1 MTVDPDAQ
9 LAAAGDID
17 AFETIYRRYNKRV
30 YSLCLRMLRNVS
42 DAEDLTQ
49 EVFVQLSRKIHS
61 FRGDASFT
69 TWLHRLTVNQVL
81 MHFRKA
87 SVKREKTT
95 EDGATPT
102 RIVKG
107 TENPKRMSVIDR
119 ISLDQAIAQ
128 LPPGYRMIFILH
140 DIEGYEHEEMA
151 KMLGCAV
158 GTSKSQLHKARRR
171 LRELLLGRQPET
183 PERRREERKP
193 DRLSQTHLG
202 FPAKQINCAGIT

>member
-1 MTVDPDAQ
+1 
-9 LAAAGDID
+9 
-17 AFETIYRRYNKRV
+17 
-30 YSLCLRMLRNVS
+30 MLRNAS
-42 DAEDLTQ
+42 DADDLTQ
-49 EVFVQLSRKIHS
+49 EVFVQLFRKIHS

-87 SVKREKTT
+87 SVKREMTT
-95 EDGATPT
+95 DDGETPT
-102 RIVKG
+102 RVVKG
-107 TENPKRMSVIDR
+107 TENPRRMSVLDR

-140 DIEGYEHEEMA
+140 DMEGYEHEEMA
-151 KMLGCAV
+151 RMLGCAV

-183 PERRREERKP
+183 SDSRSEERKP
-193 DRLSQTHLG
+193 ERLPQTHLC
-202 FPAKQINCAGIT
+202 FPAKQINCAGIS